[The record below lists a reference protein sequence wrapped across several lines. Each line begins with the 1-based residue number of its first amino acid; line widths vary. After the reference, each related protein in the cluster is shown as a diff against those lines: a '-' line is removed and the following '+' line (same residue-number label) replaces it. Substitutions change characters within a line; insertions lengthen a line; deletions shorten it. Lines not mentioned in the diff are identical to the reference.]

1 MYQGSIAHRHQVPS
15 QGLFGD
21 LWLTKMLGMH
31 KRRLVTSA
39 LPYVNN
45 IPHLGNLIQVL
56 SADVFS
62 RYCRQAG
69 FETLYICGTDEY
81 GTATETKALEEGI
94 TPKELCDRFH
104 IIHRDI
110 YQWFGIAF
118 DKFGRTS
125 DPEQTQITQQM
136 FLDLDANGF
145 ILEQTI
151 EQLFLPSQQMFLA
164 DRYVR
169 GVCPKCGYK
178 EARGDQCENCGSLL
192 EPTELLEPWTPLA
205 PGERLVIKPTKH
217 LYIDLPKLKDRLE
230 AWIAEAS
237 DRGHW
242 ARNAVKMTE
251 AWIRDG
257 LKPRAITR
265 DLKWGI
271 PVPKAGWENKVFYV
285 WFDAPIGYISMTAA
299 LKPDTW
305 KTWWQNSEN
314 VELYQFIGK
323 DNIPFHTV
331 VFPSSL
337 LGSGRPWTMLHTMS
351 SSEYLNYES
360 GKFSKSAGTGV
371 FGNDVMDTG
380 IPADVWR
387 FYLFYNRPEK
397 NDTLFA
403 WKEFQERVNSDLIG
417 NLANLVN
424 RTLTFSVKN
433 FGPTVPSGNEDTQF
447 WGEIRAGEARI
458 REHFERAEL
467 RDALKETLDLADLGN
482 KKFQDSEPWKLV
494 KTDPAAAG
502 ALLRNLVFLVR
513 DLGLL
518 IEPFLPATA
527 KRIRTFVGVTSDS
540 WDQLGVTTG
549 DLTVGEVD
557 ILFKKLEDADIAL
570 WQVRFAGTQAQRE
583 QHQDRMENTTTPNT
597 PTPPTPAPVA
607 PETSF
612 REKLDI
618 RVAKILEVK
627 QHPGADKLYVEQ
639 IETAP
644 GVFTQIVSGL
654 APYYKPEELAGR
666 HILLAANL
674 KPAKLRGEPSNGM
687 LLAASHKAEGQTD
700 VVEVIFADQVPVG
713 TPVTLEG
720 EPAGVIGSPLKPQ
733 ITIDTFF
740 ATPLRV
746 EDGIVVAGTTALR
759 AGGVLLESFKVLN
772 GEVG

>member
-1 MYQGSIAHRHQVPS
+1 MQ
-15 QGLFGD
+15 
-21 LWLTKMLGMH
+21 

-104 IIHRDI
+104 VIHRDI

-125 DPEQTQITQQM
+125 APEQTEITQQM

-145 ILEQTI
+145 IVEQTI
-151 EQLFLPSQQMFLA
+151 EQLFLPSKQMFLA

-169 GVCPKCGYK
+169 GTCPSCGYK
-178 EARGDQCENCGSLL
+178 EARGDQCESCGKLL
-192 EPTELLEPWTPLA
+192 EPTELLGPWTPLA
-205 PGERLVIKPTKH
+205 PGEALVIKPTRH

-230 AWIAEAS
+230 AWIGEAS
-237 DRGHW
+237 ERGHW

-271 PVPKAGWENKVFYV
+271 PVPKDGFREKVFYV

-299 LKPDTW
+299 LRPDTW
-305 KTWWQNSEN
+305 KTWWQNPGN

-424 RTLTFSVKN
+424 RTLTFSRKN
-433 FGPTVPSGNEDTQF
+433 FGPSVPEGDEDQGF
-447 WGEIRAGEARI
+447 WDAIRTGELSICG
-458 REHFERAEL
+458 HFERAEL

-482 KKFQDSEPWKLV
+482 KKFQDAEPWRLV

-527 KRIRTFVGVTSDS
+527 ARIRAFLGVNSDS
-540 WDQLGVTTG
+540 WSQLGKTTG
-549 DLTVGEVD
+549 SLTVGEVD
-557 ILFKKLEDADIAL
+557 ILFKKLEDADIAA
-570 WQVRFAGTQAQRE
+570 WQARFAGTQKERQTVA
-583 QHQDRMENTTTPNT
+583 ENTEQPK
-597 PTPPTPAPVA
+597 TPAAPAPAPALPVD
-607 PETSF
+607 PEASF
-612 REKLDI
+612 REKIDL
-618 RVAKILEVK
+618 RVAKIVEVK
-627 QHPGADKLYVEQ
+627 QHPGADKLYIEL

-644 GVFTQIVSGL
+644 GVTTQIVSGL
-654 APYYKPEELAGR
+654 APYYKTEELAGR

-687 LLAASHKAEGQTD
+687 LLAASAPVAGGAEGERH
-700 VVEVIFADQVPVG
+700 VEVIFADKVPVG
-713 TPVTLEG
+713 TPLTLEG

-740 ATPLRV
+740 ATPIRV
-746 EDGIVVAGTTALR
+746 EDGIVVVGTKTLR
-759 AGGVLLESFKVLN
+759 AGGHGLETLKVLN

>member
-1 MYQGSIAHRHQVPS
+1 M
-15 QGLFGD
+15 
-21 LWLTKMLGMH
+21 TKMLRMQ

-69 FETLYICGTDEY
+69 YETLYICGTDEY

-104 IIHRDI
+104 VIHRDI

-125 DPEQTQITQQM
+125 APEQTEITQQM

-151 EQLFLPSQQMFLA
+151 EQLFLPSKEMFLA

-169 GVCPKCGYK
+169 GICPKCGYK

-205 PGERLVIKPTKH
+205 PGEKLVIKPTKH

-305 KTWWQNSEN
+305 KTWWQNPDH

-380 IPADVWR
+380 IAADVWR

-433 FGPTVPSGNEDTQF
+433 FGPTVPSGDEDKAF
-447 WGEIRAGEARI
+447 WDEIRAGEARI
-458 REHFERAEL
+458 HEHFERAEL
-467 RDALKETLDLADLGN
+467 RDALKQTLDLADLGN
-482 KKFQDSEPWKLV
+482 KKFQDAEPWRLV

-527 KRIRTFVGVTSDS
+527 ARIRAFVGTASDS
-540 WDQLGVTTG
+540 WDQLGVTAGTFTIG
-549 DLTVGEVD
+549 AVE
-557 ILFKKLEDADIAL
+557 ILFKKLEDADIAG
-570 WQVRFAGTQAQRE
+570 WQARFAGTQEQRQQSQAQE
-583 QHQDRMENTTTPNT
+583 APSA
-597 PTPPTPAPVA
+597 PAVPAPAPAPA
-607 PETSF
+607 PEVSF

-644 GVFTQIVSGL
+644 GVVTQIVSGL

-674 KPAKLRGEPSNGM
+674 KPAKLRGEASNGM
-687 LLAASHKAEGQTD
+687 LLAASHRVEGQAD
-700 VVEVIFADQVPVG
+700 VVEVIFADHVPVG
-713 TPVTLEG
+713 TPLTLEG
-720 EPAGVIGSPLKPQ
+720 DPAGVIGSPLKPQ

-740 ATPLRV
+740 ATPLKV
-746 EDGIVVAGTTALR
+746 EDGIVVTGKTALR
-759 AGGVLLESFKVLN
+759 AGPGLLESFKVLN

>member
-1 MYQGSIAHRHQVPS
+1 MQ
-15 QGLFGD
+15 
-21 LWLTKMLGMH
+21 

-81 GTATETKALEEGI
+81 GTATETKALEEGL

-104 IIHRDI
+104 VIHRDI
-110 YQWFGIAF
+110 YRWFGIAF

-125 DPEQTQITQQM
+125 DREQTEITQQM
-136 FLDLDANGF
+136 FLDLDAYGF

-151 EQLFLPSQQMFLA
+151 EQLYLPSKAMFLA

-169 GVCPKCGYK
+169 GVCPACAYK
-178 EARGDQCENCGSLL
+178 EARGDQCENCGKLL
-192 EPTELLEPWTPLA
+192 EPTELLQPWTPLA
-205 PGERLVIKPTKH
+205 PGEPLVIRPTKH
-217 LYIDLPKLKDRLE
+217 LYIDLPKLKDKLE

-237 DRGHW
+237 ARGNW

-265 DLKWGI
+265 DLNWGI

-299 LKPDTW
+299 LRPNDW
-305 KTWWQNSEN
+305 KSWWQNQQN

-371 FGNDVMDTG
+371 FGNDVQTTG
-380 IPADVWR
+380 IVADIWR

-424 RTLTFSVKN
+424 RTLTFYTKN
-433 FGPTVPSGNEDTQF
+433 FGPEVRVPEEHTELWSSVRET
-447 WGEIRAGEARI
+447 EARV
-458 REHFERAEL
+458 RAHLEKAEL

-482 KKFQDSEPWKLV
+482 KLFQDSEPWKLV
-494 KTDPAAAG
+494 KSDPAAAQN
-502 ALLRNLVFLVR
+502 LLGNLVHLVR

-518 IEPFLPATA
+518 IEPYLPTTGAKIRKFLT
-527 KRIRTFVGVTSDS
+527 VSSDN
-540 WDQLGVTTG
+540 WDQLGH
-549 DLTVGEVD
+549 LTSGLVVAPTE
-557 ILFKKLEDADIAL
+557 ILFKKLEDEEITK
-570 WQVRFAGTQAQRE
+570 WQAQFAGSQKERKDALDTK
-583 QHQDRMENTTTPNT
+583 TPETPET
-597 PTPPTPAPVA
+597 PTQQNLVPPEV
-607 PETSF
+607 SF
-612 REKLDI
+612 RDRIDL

-627 QHPGADKLYVEQ
+627 QHPAADKLFIELL
-639 IETAP
+639 ETAP
-644 GVFTQIVSGL
+644 GVTSQIVSGL
-654 APYYKPEELAGR
+654 APYYKPEELAGH

-674 KPAKLRGEPSNGM
+674 KPAKLRGEMSNGM
-687 LLAASHKAEGQTD
+687 LLAASQLSPGGEKEI
-700 VVEVIFADQVPVG
+700 VEVIFADDIAVG
-713 TPVTLEG
+713 TPVDLKG
-720 EPAGVIGSPLKPQ
+720 DAPRAVGSELKPQ
-733 ITIDTFF
+733 INIDTFF
-740 ATPLRV
+740 ATPLRMK
-746 EDGIVVAGTTALR
+746 DGLLFTGDTALR
-759 AGGVLLESFKVLN
+759 AGGKGLKTLKVPN
-772 GEVG
+772 GDVG

>member
-1 MYQGSIAHRHQVPS
+1 MQ
-15 QGLFGD
+15 
-21 LWLTKMLGMH
+21 

-104 IIHRDI
+104 VIHRDI

-125 DPEQTQITQQM
+125 DPEQTEITQQM

-145 ILEQTI
+145 IVEQTI
-151 EQLFLPSQQMFLA
+151 EQLFLPSKQMFLA

-169 GVCPKCGYK
+169 GTCPRCGYK
-178 EARGDQCENCGSLL
+178 EARGDQCENCGTLL
-192 EPTELLEPWTPLA
+192 EPTELIEPWTPLA
-205 PGERLVIKPTKH
+205 PGEKLVIQPTKH
-217 LYIDLPKLKDRLE
+217 LYIDLPRLKDRLE
-230 AWIAEAS
+230 AWIGEAS
-237 DRGHW
+237 ERGHW

-299 LKPDTW
+299 LRPDDW
-305 KTWWQNSEN
+305 KTWWQNPDR

-351 SSEYLNYES
+351 SSEYLNYEA

-424 RTLTFSVKN
+424 RTLTFSSKN
-433 FGPTVPSGNEDTQF
+433 FGSEVPDGAEDKPF
-447 WGEIRAGEARI
+447 WEEIRAGEARI

-482 KKFQDSEPWKLV
+482 KKFQDAEPWKLV

-502 ALLRNLVFLVR
+502 TLLRNLVFLVR

-527 KRIRTFVGVTSDS
+527 RRIRTFVGTKSDS
-540 WDQLGVTTG
+540 WDQLGATTG
-549 DLTVGEVD
+549 NLTVGEVD
-557 ILFKKLEDADIAL
+557 ILFKKLEDADIEG
-570 WQVRFAGTQAQRE
+570 WQARFAGNQK
-583 QHQDRMENTTTPNT
+583 DRMEV
-597 PTPPTPAPVA
+597 TPPTPPAPAA
-607 PETSF
+607 PEVSF
-612 REKLDI
+612 REKIDL
-618 RVAKILEVK
+618 RVAKLLEVK
-627 QHPGADKLYVEQ
+627 QHPGADKLYVEL
-639 IETAP
+639 IETVP
-644 GVFTQIVSGL
+644 GVTTQIVSGL
-654 APYYKPEELAGR
+654 APYYKPEELVGR
-666 HILLAANL
+666 HIILAANL

-687 LLAASHKAEGQTD
+687 LLAASRSKPNGGEGEKE
-700 VVEVIFADQVPVG
+700 VEVIFADKVPVG
-713 TPVTLEG
+713 TPVSLEG
-720 EPAGVIGSPLKPQ
+720 EPAGVVGSPLKPQ

-746 EDGIVVAGTTALR
+746 EDGIVVTGSTALR
-759 AGGVLLESFKVLN
+759 VGGVLLETLKVLN

>member
-1 MYQGSIAHRHQVPS
+1 MQ
-15 QGLFGD
+15 
-21 LWLTKMLGMH
+21 

-81 GTATETKALEEGI
+81 GTATETKALEEGLS
-94 TPKELCDRFH
+94 PQELCDRFH
-104 IIHRDI
+104 VIHRDI
-110 YQWFGIAF
+110 YSWFNIAF

-125 DPEQTQITQQM
+125 SPEQTQITQQM

-145 ILEQTI
+145 IVEQTI
-151 EQLFLPSQQMFLA
+151 EQLFLPSKEMFLA
-164 DRYVR
+164 DRYAR
-169 GVCPKCGYK
+169 GTCPSCGYK
-178 EARGDQCENCGSLL
+178 EARGDQCENCGKLL
-192 EPTELLEPWTPLA
+192 DPTELIEPWTPLA
-205 PGERLVIKPTKH
+205 PGEKLVIKPTKH

-230 AWIAEAS
+230 AWIGEAS
-237 DRGHW
+237 ERGHW

-271 PVPKAGWENKVFYV
+271 PVPKAGWEKKVFYV

-299 LKPDTW
+299 LRPDSW
-305 KTWWQNSEN
+305 KTWWQNPDN

-417 NLANLVN
+417 NLSNLVN
-424 RTLTFSVKN
+424 RTLTFSAKN
-433 FGPTVPSGNEDTQF
+433 FGPEVPEGDEDEGFWTQ
-447 WGEIRAGEARI
+447 IRAGEAQI

-467 RDALKETLDLADLGN
+467 RDALKVTLDLADLGN
-482 KKFQDSEPWKLV
+482 KKFQDAEPWKLI
-494 KTDPAAAG
+494 KSDKAAAG

-518 IEPFLPATA
+518 IEPFLPSTA
-527 KRIRTFVGVTSDS
+527 ARIRAFVGTSSDS
-540 WDQLGVTTG
+540 WSQLGSTKG
-549 DLTVGEVD
+549 NLTVGTVD
-557 ILFKKLEDADIAL
+557 ILFKKLEDTDIAA
-570 WQVRFAGTQAQRE
+570 WQARFAGTQKERQAVEGAAGHAGASSAE
-583 QHQDRMENTTTPNT
+583 QPKAPAPAALGATSAVQPKA
-597 PTPPTPAPVA
+597 PAAPAPAPAPVD
-607 PETSF
+607 PVTSF
-612 REKLDI
+612 REKIDL

-627 QHPGADKLYVEQ
+627 QHPGADKLYIEQ
-639 IETAP
+639 IETSP
-644 GVFTQIVSGL
+644 GVVTQIVSGL
-654 APYYKPEELAGR
+654 APYYKPEELTGR
-666 HILLAANL
+666 HIVLAANL

-687 LLAASHKAEGQTD
+687 LLAASAPKAGGAEAEET
-700 VVEVIFADQVPVG
+700 VEVIFADHTAIG
-713 TPVTLEG
+713 TPLTLEG
-720 EPAGVIGSPLKPQ
+720 DPAGEIGSPLKPQ

-746 EDGIVVAGTTALR
+746 EDGIVVCGGKALR
-759 AGGVLLESFKVLN
+759 ARSALLETLKVLN

>member
-1 MYQGSIAHRHQVPS
+1 V
-15 QGLFGD
+15 
-21 LWLTKMLGMH
+21 TKMLRMQ

-69 FETLYICGTDEY
+69 YETLYICGTDEY

-104 IIHRDI
+104 VIHRDI

-125 DPEQTQITQQM
+125 APEQTEITQQM

-169 GVCPKCGYK
+169 GICPKCGYK

-205 PGERLVIKPTKH
+205 PGEKLVIKPTKH

-305 KTWWQNSEN
+305 KTWWQNPDN

-380 IPADVWR
+380 IAADVWR

-433 FGPTVPSGNEDTQF
+433 FGPTVPSGDEDKAF
-447 WGEIRAGEARI
+447 WDEIRAGEARI
-458 REHFERAEL
+458 HEHFERAEL
-467 RDALKETLDLADLGN
+467 RDALKQTLDLADLGN
-482 KKFQDSEPWKLV
+482 KKFQDAEPWRLV

-527 KRIRTFVGVTSDS
+527 ARIRAFVGTASDS

-549 DLTVGEVD
+549 TLTVGAVE
-557 ILFKKLEDADIAL
+557 ILFKKLEDADIAG
-570 WQVRFAGTQAQRE
+570 WQARFAGTQEQRQQSQAQE
-583 QHQDRMENTTTPNT
+583 APSA
-597 PTPPTPAPVA
+597 PAVPAPAPAPA
-607 PETSF
+607 PEVSF

-644 GVFTQIVSGL
+644 GVVTQIVSGL

-674 KPAKLRGEPSNGM
+674 KPAKLRGEASNGM
-687 LLAASHKAEGQTD
+687 LLAASHRVEGQAD
-700 VVEVIFADQVPVG
+700 VVEVIFADHVPVG
-713 TPVTLEG
+713 TPLTLEG
-720 EPAGVIGSPLKPQ
+720 DPAGVIGSPLKPQ

-740 ATPLRV
+740 ATPLKV
-746 EDGIVVAGTTALR
+746 EDGIVVTGKTALR
-759 AGGVLLESFKVLN
+759 AGPGLLESFKVLN

>member
-1 MYQGSIAHRHQVPS
+1 MQ
-15 QGLFGD
+15 
-21 LWLTKMLGMH
+21 

-104 IIHRDI
+104 VIHRDI
-110 YQWFGIAF
+110 YSWFQIAF

-125 DPEQTQITQQM
+125 APEQTEITQQM
-136 FLDLDANGF
+136 FLDLDARGF

-151 EQLFLPSQQMFLA
+151 EQLFLPSKEMFLA

-169 GVCPKCGYK
+169 GICPKCGYK
-178 EARGDQCENCGSLL
+178 EARGDQCESCGSLL
-192 EPTELLEPWTPLA
+192 EPTELLEPWTTLA
-205 PGERLVIKPTKH
+205 PGEKLEVRPTKH
-217 LYIDLPKLKDRLE
+217 LYIDLPQLKDKLE
-230 AWIAEAS
+230 AWIGEAS
-237 DRGHW
+237 ERGHW

-271 PVPKAGWENKVFYV
+271 PVPKDGYRNKVFYV

-299 LKPDTW
+299 LKPDSW
-305 KTWWQNSEN
+305 KTWWQNQDN

-371 FGNDVMDTG
+371 FGNDVMSTG

-417 NLANLVN
+417 NLSNLVN
-424 RTLTFSVKN
+424 RTLTFSRKS
-433 FGPTVPSGNEDTQF
+433 FGPEVPSGAEDDAF
-447 WGEIRAGEARI
+447 WAEIRAGEAKI

-467 RDALKETLDLADLGN
+467 RDALKTTLDLADLGN
-482 KKFQDSEPWKLV
+482 KKFQDAEPWKLI

-527 KRIRTFVGVTSDS
+527 AKIRSFVGCGSDS
-540 WDQLGVTTG
+540 WTQLGVTTG
-549 DLTVGEVD
+549 TLTVGEVE
-557 ILFKKLEDADIAL
+557 ILFKKLEDADIAS
-570 WQVRFAGTQAQRE
+570 WQARFAGSQKERMTTNE
-583 QHQDRMENTTTPNT
+583 QPVQPAAPAAKPAPAPKAPVE
-597 PTPPTPAPVA
+597 PPKPLTPAEA
-607 PETSF
+607 EAAF
-612 REKLDI
+612 RDKIDI
-618 RVAKILEVK
+618 RVAKILEVI
-627 QHPGADKLYVEQ
+627 QHPGADKLYIEQ
-639 IETAP
+639 LETAP
-644 GVFTQIVSGL
+644 GVVTQIVSGL

-674 KPAKLRGEPSNGM
+674 KPAKLRGEMSNGM
-687 LLAASHKAEGQTD
+687 LLAASCPKVGGAEGEE
-700 VVEVIFADQVPVG
+700 VVEVIFADAVPVG
-713 TPVTLEG
+713 TPVSLEG
-720 EPAGVIGSPLKPQ
+720 DPVGVVGSPLKAQ

-740 ATPLRV
+740 SVPLRT
-746 EDGIVVAGTTALR
+746 EDGVAVCGAKALK
-759 AGGVLLESFKVLN
+759 AGSVTLETLKVLK

>member
-1 MYQGSIAHRHQVPS
+1 MQ
-15 QGLFGD
+15 
-21 LWLTKMLGMH
+21 

-81 GTATETKALEEGI
+81 GTATETKALEEGV

-104 IIHRDI
+104 VVHRDI

-125 DPEQTQITQQM
+125 SAEQTEITQQM
-136 FLDLDANGF
+136 FLDLDEHGF
-145 ILEQTI
+145 IVEQTI
-151 EQLFLPSQQMFLA
+151 EQLFLPSKEMFLA

-169 GVCPKCGYK
+169 GVCPKCAYK
-178 EARGDQCENCGSLL
+178 EARGDQCESCGSLL
-192 EPTELLEPWTPLA
+192 DPTELLEPWTTLA
-205 PGERLVIKPTKH
+205 PGETLVVKPTKH
-217 LYIDLPKLKDRLE
+217 LYIDLPKLKDKLE
-230 AWIAEAS
+230 AWIGEAS

-271 PVPKAGWENKVFYV
+271 PVPKDGYRNKVFYV

-305 KTWWQNSEN
+305 KTWWQNPDN

-337 LGSGRPWTMLHTMS
+337 LGSGRNWTMLHTMS
-351 SSEYLNYES
+351 SSEYLNYET

-371 FGNDVMDTG
+371 FGNDVMSTG

-417 NLANLVN
+417 NLSNLVN
-424 RTLTFSVKN
+424 RTLTFSLKN
-433 FGPTVPSGNEDTQF
+433 FGPEVPAGAEDQGF
-447 WGEIRAGEARI
+447 WDEIRAGEAKV

-467 RDALKETLDLADLGN
+467 RDALKTTLDLADLGN
-482 KKFQDSEPWKLV
+482 KKFQDSEPWKLI
-494 KTDPAAAG
+494 KTDPSAAG

-518 IEPFLPATA
+518 IEPYLPQTA
-527 KRIRTFVGVTSDS
+527 AKIRSFVGCGSDS
-540 WDQLGVTTG
+540 WTQLGSTAGT
-549 DLTVGEVD
+549 LTVGAVE
-557 ILFKKLEDADIAL
+557 ILFKKLEDTDIAA
-570 WQVRFAGTQAQRE
+570 WQARFAGSQKERAAE
-583 QHQDRMENTTTPNT
+583 A
-597 PTPPTPAPVA
+597 TPPAEAPAAKPAPALKAPAEPPKPLTPA
-607 PETSF
+607 ETEAAF
-612 REKLDI
+612 RATIDL
-618 RVAKILEVK
+618 RVAKLVEVK
-627 QHPGADKLYVEQ
+627 QHPSADKLFVELV
-639 IETAP
+639 ETAP
-644 GVFTQIVSGL
+644 GVTTQIVSGL
-654 APYYKPEELAGR
+654 ALHYKPEDLVGR

-674 KPAKLRGEPSNGM
+674 KPAKLRGEVSNGM
-687 LLAASHKAEGQTD
+687 LLAASHGDTLE
-700 VVEVIFADQVPVG
+700 VVFADHVAVG

-720 EPAGVIGSPLKPQ
+720 DPAGTVGQPLKAQ

-746 EDGIVVAGTTALR
+746 EDGVVVCGTKALR
-759 AGGVLLESFKVLN
+759 AGSTGFETFKVLN

>member
-1 MYQGSIAHRHQVPS
+1 M
-15 QGLFGD
+15 
-21 LWLTKMLGMH
+21 TKMLRMQ

-69 FETLYICGTDEY
+69 YETLYICGTDEY

-104 IIHRDI
+104 VIHRDI

-125 DPEQTQITQQM
+125 APEQTEITQQM

-169 GVCPKCGYK
+169 GICPKCGYK

-205 PGERLVIKPTKH
+205 PGEKLVIKPTKH

-305 KTWWQNSEN
+305 KTWWQNPDN

-380 IPADVWR
+380 IAADVWR

-433 FGPTVPSGNEDTQF
+433 FGPTVPSGDEDKAF
-447 WGEIRAGEARI
+447 WDEIRAGEARI
-458 REHFERAEL
+458 HEHFERAEL
-467 RDALKETLDLADLGN
+467 RDALKQTLDLADLGN
-482 KKFQDSEPWKLV
+482 KKFQDAEPWRLV

-527 KRIRTFVGVTSDS
+527 ARIRAFVGTASDS

-549 DLTVGEVD
+549 TLTVGAVD
-557 ILFKKLEDADIAL
+557 ILFKKLEDADIAG
-570 WQVRFAGTQAQRE
+570 WQARFAGTQEQRQQSQAQE
-583 QHQDRMENTTTPNT
+583 APSA
-597 PTPPTPAPVA
+597 PAVPAPAPAPA
-607 PETSF
+607 PEVSF

-644 GVFTQIVSGL
+644 GVVTQIVSGL

-674 KPAKLRGEPSNGM
+674 KPAKLRGEASNGM
-687 LLAASHKAEGQTD
+687 LLAASHRVEGQAD
-700 VVEVIFADQVPVG
+700 VVEVIFADHVPVG
-713 TPVTLEG
+713 TPLTLEG
-720 EPAGVIGSPLKPQ
+720 DPAGVIGSPLKPQ

-740 ATPLRV
+740 ATPLKV
-746 EDGIVVAGTTALR
+746 EDGIVVTGKTALR
-759 AGGVLLESFKVLN
+759 AGPGLLESFKVLN

>member
-1 MYQGSIAHRHQVPS
+1 MQ
-15 QGLFGD
+15 
-21 LWLTKMLGMH
+21 

-94 TPKELCDRFH
+94 TPQQLCDRFH
-104 IIHRDI
+104 VIHRDI

-125 DPEQTQITQQM
+125 AREQTEITQQM

-145 ILEQTI
+145 IVEQTI

-169 GVCPKCGYK
+169 GTCPSCSYK
-178 EARGDQCENCGSLL
+178 EARGDQCENCGKLL
-192 EPTELLEPWTPLA
+192 EPTELIEPWTPLA
-205 PGERLVIKPTKH
+205 PGEKLVIKPTKH

-230 AWIAEAS
+230 AWIGEAS

-271 PVPKAGWENKVFYV
+271 PVPKAGWESKVFYV

-299 LKPDTW
+299 LRPDDW
-305 KTWWQNSEN
+305 KTWWQNPKN

-351 SSEYLNYES
+351 SSEYLNYEA

-433 FGPTVPSGNEDTQF
+433 FGAAVPAGQEDKAF
-447 WGEIRAGEARI
+447 WDQIRAGEARI

-482 KKFQDSEPWKLV
+482 KKFQDAEPWKLV

-518 IEPFLPATA
+518 VEPFLPSTA
-527 KRIRTFVGVTSDS
+527 ARIRAFVGAASDS
-540 WDQLGVTTG
+540 WSQLGTTNG
-549 DLTVGEVD
+549 DLAVGTVE
-557 ILFKKLEDADIAL
+557 ILFKKLEDADIAA
-570 WQVRFAGTQAQRE
+570 WQARFAGSQK
-583 QHQDRMENTTTPNT
+583 DRMENSEQPK
-597 PTPPTPAPVA
+597 TPAVAATPAAATPEVPVR
-607 PETSF
+607 PEDSF
-612 REKLDI
+612 REKLDLRI
-618 RVAKILEVK
+618 AKLLEVK
-627 QHPGADKLYVEQ
+627 QHPGADKLYVEL

-644 GVFTQIVSGL
+644 GVTTQIVSGL

-666 HILLAANL
+666 HIILAANL
-674 KPAKLRGEPSNGM
+674 KPAKLRGEVSNGM
-687 LLAASHKAEGQTD
+687 LLAASKRVEGEPEL
-700 VVEVIFADQVPVG
+700 VEVIFADKVPVG
-713 TPVTLEG
+713 TPVTLDG
-720 EPAGVIGSPLKPQ
+720 DPAGAIGSSLKPQ
-733 ITIDTFF
+733 ISIDTFF
-740 ATPLRV
+740 ATPLRM
-746 EDGIVVAGTTALR
+746 EDGIAVCGTLALR
-759 AGGVLLESFKVLN
+759 AGGALLETLKVLN

>member
-1 MYQGSIAHRHQVPS
+1 MQ
-15 QGLFGD
+15 
-21 LWLTKMLGMH
+21 

-94 TPKELCDRFH
+94 TPKELCDRFYV
-104 IIHRDI
+104 IHRDI
-110 YQWFGIAF
+110 YHWFGIAF

-125 DPEQTQITQQM
+125 DREQTEITQQM
-136 FLDLDANGF
+136 FLDLDAYGF

-151 EQLFLPSQQMFLA
+151 EQLYLPSKEMFLA

-169 GVCPKCGYK
+169 GVCPACAYK
-178 EARGDQCENCGSLL
+178 EARGDQCENCGKLL
-192 EPTELLEPWTPLA
+192 EPTELLQPWTPLA
-205 PGERLVIKPTKH
+205 PGEPLVIRPTKH
-217 LYIDLPKLKDRLE
+217 LYIDLPKLKDKLE

-237 DRGHW
+237 ARGNW

-271 PVPKAGWENKVFYV
+271 PVPKTGWENKVFYV

-299 LKPDTW
+299 LRPNDW
-305 KTWWQNSEN
+305 KSWWQNQEN

-371 FGNDVMDTG
+371 FGNDVQTTG
-380 IPADVWR
+380 IAADIWR

-424 RTLTFSVKN
+424 RTLTFYTKN
-433 FGPTVPSGNEDTQF
+433 FGPHVLRPAEHTGLWKSARES
-447 WGEIRAGEARI
+447 EARI
-458 REHFERAEL
+458 RAHLEKAEL

-482 KKFQDSEPWKLV
+482 KLFQDSEPWKLV
-494 KTDPAAAG
+494 KSDPAAAQD
-502 ALLRNLVFLVR
+502 LLANLVHLVR

-518 IEPFLPATA
+518 IEPYLPTTGAKIRQFLTVA
-527 KRIRTFVGVTSDS
+527 SDR
-540 WDQLGVTTG
+540 WDQLGQLTG
-549 DLTVGEVD
+549 GLVVAPIE
-557 ILFKKLEDADIAL
+557 ILFKKLEDEEITK
-570 WQVRFAGTQAQRE
+570 WQAQFAGSQKERKDALDTQAPE
-583 QHQDRMENTTTPNT
+583 
-597 PTPPTPAPVA
+597 TPAPKIPVPPA
-607 PETSF
+607 ESF
-612 REKLDI
+612 RQRIDL
-618 RVAKILEVK
+618 RVAKILEVR
-627 QHPGADKLYVEQ
+627 QHPAADKLYIELL
-639 IETAP
+639 ETAP
-644 GVFTQIVSGL
+644 GVTSQIVSGL
-654 APYYKPEELAGR
+654 APYYKPEELAGH

-674 KPAKLRGEPSNGM
+674 KPAKLRGEMSNGM
-687 LLAASHKAEGQTD
+687 LLAASRLSPTGDKEI
-700 VVEVIFADQVPVG
+700 VEVIFADDIAVG
-713 TPVTLEG
+713 TPLDLEG
-720 EPAGVIGSPLKPQ
+720 DAPRAVGSELKPQ
-733 ITIDTFF
+733 ISIDTFF
-740 ATPLRV
+740 ATPLRMEGGQLV
-746 EDGIVVAGTTALR
+746 TGEVALK
-759 AGGVLLESFKVLN
+759 AGGKGLKTSKVLN

>member
-1 MYQGSIAHRHQVPS
+1 V
-15 QGLFGD
+15 
-21 LWLTKMLGMH
+21 TKMLRMQ

-69 FETLYICGTDEY
+69 YETLYICGTDEY

-104 IIHRDI
+104 VIHRDI

-125 DPEQTQITQQM
+125 APEQTEITQQM

-169 GVCPKCGYK
+169 GICPKCGYK

-205 PGERLVIKPTKH
+205 PGEKLVIKPTKH

-305 KTWWQNSEN
+305 KTWWQNPDN

-380 IPADVWR
+380 IAADVWR

-433 FGPTVPSGNEDTQF
+433 FGPTVPSGDEDKAF
-447 WGEIRAGEARI
+447 WDEIRAGEARI

-467 RDALKETLDLADLGN
+467 RDALKQTLDLADLGN
-482 KKFQDSEPWKLV
+482 KKFQDAEPWRLV

-527 KRIRTFVGVTSDS
+527 ARIRAFVGTASDS
-540 WDQLGVTTG
+540 WDQLGVTAGTFTIG
-549 DLTVGEVD
+549 AVE
-557 ILFKKLEDADIAL
+557 ILFKKLEDADIAG
-570 WQVRFAGTQAQRE
+570 WQARFAGTQEQRQQSQAQE
-583 QHQDRMENTTTPNT
+583 APSA
-597 PTPPTPAPVA
+597 PAVPAPAPAPA
-607 PETSF
+607 PEVSF

-644 GVFTQIVSGL
+644 GVVTQIVSGL

-674 KPAKLRGEPSNGM
+674 KPAKLRGEASNGM
-687 LLAASHKAEGQTD
+687 LLAASHRVEGQAD
-700 VVEVIFADQVPVG
+700 VVEVIFADHVPVG
-713 TPVTLEG
+713 TPLTLEG
-720 EPAGVIGSPLKPQ
+720 DPAGVIGSPLKPQ

-740 ATPLRV
+740 ATPLKV
-746 EDGIVVAGTTALR
+746 EDGIVVTGKTALR
-759 AGGVLLESFKVLN
+759 AGPGLLESFKVLN

>member
-1 MYQGSIAHRHQVPS
+1 MQ
-15 QGLFGD
+15 
-21 LWLTKMLGMH
+21 

-81 GTATETKALEEGI
+81 GTATETKALEEGV

-104 IIHRDI
+104 VIHRDI

-125 DPEQTQITQQM
+125 APEQTEITQQM
-136 FLDLDANGF
+136 FLDLDAHGF

-151 EQLFLPSQQMFLA
+151 EQLFLPSKQMFLA

-169 GVCPKCGYK
+169 GVCPKCAYR
-178 EARGDQCENCGSLL
+178 EARGDQCESCGSLL

-205 PGERLVIKPTKH
+205 PGEKLVIQPTKH

-230 AWIAEAS
+230 AWIGEAS
-237 DRGHW
+237 ERGHW

-271 PVPKAGWENKVFYV
+271 PVPKDGFRNKVFYV

-299 LKPDTW
+299 LRPDDW
-305 KTWWQNSEN
+305 KTWWQNAEN

-351 SSEYLNYES
+351 STEYLNYES

-371 FGNDVMDTG
+371 FGNDVMSTG

-424 RTLTFSVKN
+424 RTLTFSRKN
-433 FGPTVPSGNEDTQF
+433 FGPGVPAGAEDTAF
-447 WGEIRAGEARI
+447 WDEIRAGEAKI
-458 REHFERAEL
+458 REHYERAEL
-467 RDALKETLDLADLGN
+467 RDALKATLDLADLGN
-482 KKFQDSEPWKLV
+482 KKFQDAEPWKLI

-513 DLGLL
+513 DLALL
-518 IEPFLPATA
+518 VEPVMPQTAAKMRSFL
-527 KRIRTFVGVTSDS
+527 GVASDA
-540 WDQLGVTTG
+540 WTQLGNTSGT
-549 DLTVGEVD
+549 LTVGEVE
-557 ILFKKLEDADIAL
+557 ILFKKLEDVDIAA
-570 WQVRFAGTQAQRE
+570 WQARFAGNQK
-583 QHQDRMENTTTPNT
+583 DRQTMEENPVQ
-597 PTPPTPAPVA
+597 PKTPAPAAGAAPAAPAPKPA
-607 PETSF
+607 PEPPKPVTPAEAEAAF
-612 REKLDI
+612 REKIDL
-618 RVAKILEVK
+618 RVAKLVEVK

-644 GVFTQIVSGL
+644 GVMTQIVSGL
-654 APYYKPEELAGR
+654 ALHYKPEELAGH
-666 HILLAANL
+666 HIILAANL
-674 KPAKLRGEPSNGM
+674 KPAKLRGEVSNGM
-687 LLAASHKAEGQTD
+687 LLAASAGD
-700 VVEVIFADQVPVG
+700 VVEVIFADDVPVG

-720 EPAGVIGSPLKPQ
+720 DPVGAVGSPLKPQ
-733 ITIDTFF
+733 ISIDTFF
-740 ATPLRV
+740 ATPLV
-746 EDGIVVAGTTALR
+746 TEDGIVVCGTKALK
-759 AGGVLLESFKVLN
+759 AGGKTLETLKVLK

>member
-1 MYQGSIAHRHQVPS
+1 MQ
-15 QGLFGD
+15 
-21 LWLTKMLGMH
+21 

-94 TPKELCDRFH
+94 TPKQLCDRYH
-104 IIHRDI
+104 VIHRDI

-125 DPEQTQITQQM
+125 DPEQTEITQQM
-136 FLDLDANGF
+136 FLDLDKNGF

-151 EQLFLPSQQMFLA
+151 EQLFLPSKEMFLA

-169 GVCPKCGYK
+169 GTCPACSYK
-178 EARGDQCENCGSLL
+178 EARGDQCENCGKLL
-192 EPTELLEPWTPLA
+192 EPTELIEPWTPMA
-205 PGERLVIKPTKH
+205 PGEKLVIKPTNH

-230 AWIAEAS
+230 AWIGEAS

-242 ARNAVKMTE
+242 SRNAIKMTE

-271 PVPKAGWENKVFYV
+271 PVPKDGFRNKVFYV

-299 LKPDTW
+299 LRPDDW
-305 KTWWQNSEN
+305 KTWWQDPDR
-314 VELYQFIGK
+314 VELFQFIGK

-380 IPADVWR
+380 IAADVWR

-424 RTLTFSVKN
+424 RTLTFSMKN
-433 FGPTVPSGNEDTQF
+433 FGPQVPDGAEDRAF
-447 WGEIRAGEARI
+447 WDEIRAGEARI
-458 REHFERAEL
+458 RAHFERAEL
-467 RDALKETLDLADLGN
+467 RDALKVTLDLADLGN
-482 KKFQDSEPWKLV
+482 KKFQDAEPWKLV

-527 KRIRTFVGVTSDS
+527 ARIRAFVGTASDS
-540 WDQLGVTTG
+540 WAQLGATSG
-549 DLTVGEVD
+549 LLTVGEVD
-557 ILFKKLEDADIAL
+557 ILFKKLEDADIAA
-570 WQVRFAGTQAQRE
+570 WQARFAGSQKE
-583 QHQDRMENTTTPNT
+583 RMENTEQPK
-597 PTPPTPAPVA
+597 TPPVTASAPDAAPKPAPDPVA
-607 PETSF
+607 SF
-612 REKLDI
+612 REKLDL

-627 QHPGADKLYVEQ
+627 QHPGADKLYIEQ
-639 IETAP
+639 LETAP
-644 GVFTQIVSGL
+644 GVTTQIISGL
-654 APYYKPEELAGR
+654 ALHYKPEELTGR

-687 LLAASHKAEGQTD
+687 LLAASVKKEGQPD
-700 VVEVIFADQVPVG
+700 LVEVIFADQVPVG

-720 EPAGVIGSPLKPQ
+720 DPIGEVGSPLKPQ
-733 ITIDTFF
+733 ISIDTFF

-746 EDGIVVAGTTALR
+746 EDGIVVCGPKALR
-759 AGGVLLESFKVLN
+759 AGTALLETLKVLN

>member
-1 MYQGSIAHRHQVPS
+1 MQ
-15 QGLFGD
+15 
-21 LWLTKMLGMH
+21 

-62 RYCRQAG
+62 RYSRQAG

-81 GTATETKALEEGI
+81 GTATETKALEEGVS
-94 TPKELCDRFH
+94 PKELCDRFH

-125 DPEQTQITQQM
+125 DREQTEITQQM
-136 FLDLDANGF
+136 FLDLDAHGF

-151 EQLFLPSQQMFLA
+151 EQMYLPSKSMFLA

-169 GVCPKCGYK
+169 GVCPSCGYK
-178 EARGDQCENCGSLL
+178 EARGDQCEHCGKLL
-192 EPTELLEPWTPLA
+192 DPTELLEPWTPLA
-205 PGERLVIKPTKH
+205 PGEKLVLRPTKH
-217 LYIDLPKLKDRLE
+217 LYIDLPKLKDKLE

-237 DRGHW
+237 ERGSW

-271 PVPKAGWENKVFYV
+271 PVPKPGWENKVFYV
-285 WFDAPIGYISMTAA
+285 WFDAPIGYISMTAS
-299 LKPDTW
+299 LRPGDW
-305 KTWWQNSEN
+305 KTWWQNPQN

-337 LGSGRPWTMLHTMS
+337 LGSGRDWTMLHTMS

-371 FGNDVMDTG
+371 FGNDVQTTG
-380 IPADVWR
+380 IAADIWR
-387 FYLFYNRPEK
+387 FYLCYNRPEK

-424 RTLTFSVKN
+424 RTLTFYTKN
-433 FGPTVPSGNEDTQF
+433 FGAEVPAPTEHAELWKAVRE
-447 WGEIRAGEARI
+447 GEARI
-458 REHFERAEL
+458 RAHFEKAEL

-482 KKFQDSEPWKLV
+482 KLFQDSEPWKLV
-494 KTDPAAAG
+494 KTDPAAAKT
-502 ALLRNLVFLVR
+502 LLGNLVHLVR

-518 IEPFLPATA
+518 IEPYLPATGA
-527 KRIRTFVGVTSDS
+527 KVRKFLGMASDS
-540 WDQLGVTTG
+540 WTQLGQLAG
-549 DLTVGEVD
+549 GLNVGPTE
-557 ILFKKLEDADIAL
+557 ILFKKLEDDEIAK
-570 WQVRFAGTQAQRE
+570 WQAQFAGSQKERRDA
-583 QHQDRMENTTTPNT
+583 MENKPTTEKAPV
-597 PTPPTPAPVA
+597 PAPPVP
-607 PETSF
+607 PEVSF
-612 REKLDI
+612 REKLDL

-627 QHPGADKLYVEQ
+627 QHPGADKLYIEVL
-639 IETAP
+639 ETAP
-644 GVFTQIVSGL
+644 GVTTQIVSGL

-674 KPAKLRGEPSNGM
+674 KPAKLRGEMSNGM
-687 LLAASHKAEGQTD
+687 LLAASKPIEDGKEI
-700 VVEVIFADQVPVG
+700 VEVIFADHVAVG
-713 TPVTLEG
+713 TPLDLEG
-720 EPAGVIGSPLKPQ
+720 DAPRAIGAELKPQ

-746 EDGIVVAGTTALR
+746 EDGILVTGATAIK
-759 AGGVLLESFKVLN
+759 AGGALLETLKVLN

>member
-1 MYQGSIAHRHQVPS
+1 M
-15 QGLFGD
+15 
-21 LWLTKMLGMH
+21 
-31 KRRLVTSA
+31 
-39 LPYVNN
+39 
-45 IPHLGNLIQVL
+45 GNLIQVL

-104 IIHRDI
+104 VIHRDI

-125 DPEQTQITQQM
+125 APEQTEITQQM

-145 ILEQTI
+145 IVEQTI
-151 EQLFLPSQQMFLA
+151 EQLFLPSKEMFLA

-169 GVCPKCGYK
+169 GVCPKCAYK
-178 EARGDQCENCGSLL
+178 EARGDQCESCGSLL
-192 EPTELLEPWTPLA
+192 EPTELIEPWTTLA
-205 PGERLVIKPTKH
+205 PGEKLVVKPTKH

-230 AWIAEAS
+230 AWIGEAS
-237 DRGHW
+237 ERGHW

-271 PVPKAGWENKVFYV
+271 PVPKDGYRNKVFYV

-299 LKPDTW
+299 LRPDSW
-305 KTWWQNSEN
+305 KTWWQNAEN

-351 SSEYLNYES
+351 SSEYLNYET

-371 FGNDVMDTG
+371 FGNDVMSTG
-380 IPADVWR
+380 IPADTWR

-424 RTLTFSVKN
+424 RTLTFSLKN
-433 FGPTVPSGNEDTQF
+433 FGPEVPAGAEDKAF
-447 WGEIRAGEARI
+447 WDAIRAGEASI
-458 REHFERAEL
+458 RAHFEKAEL

-482 KKFQDSEPWKLV
+482 KKFQDAEPWKLV

-527 KRIRTFVGVTSDS
+527 AKIRSFVGCGSDS
-540 WDQLGVTTG
+540 WNQLGSTVGT
-549 DLTVGEVD
+549 LTVGEVE
-557 ILFKKLEDADIAL
+557 ILFKKLEDADIAA
-570 WQVRFAGTQAQRE
+570 WQARFAGNQK
-583 QHQDRMENTTTPNT
+583 DRMENTEQPQAATPK
-597 PTPPTPAPVA
+597 PAPAPKAPVEPPKPLTPAEA
-607 PETSF
+607 EATF
-612 REKLDI
+612 REKIDI

-627 QHPGADKLYVEQ
+627 QHPGADKLYIEQ
-639 IETAP
+639 VETAP
-644 GVFTQIVSGL
+644 GVVTQIVSGL

-674 KPAKLRGEPSNGM
+674 KPAKLRGEMSNGM
-687 LLAASHKAEGQTD
+687 LLAASHED
-700 VVEVIFADQVPVG
+700 VVEVIFADKVAVG

-720 EPAGVIGSPLKPQ
+720 DAVGEISSPLKAQ

-740 ATPLRV
+740 SVPLTT
-746 EDGIVVAGTTALR
+746 EDGIAVCGTKALKAGNVT
-759 AGGVLLESFKVLN
+759 LETLKVLK

>member
-1 MYQGSIAHRHQVPS
+1 MQ
-15 QGLFGD
+15 
-21 LWLTKMLGMH
+21 

-81 GTATETKALEEGI
+81 GTATETKALEEGL

-104 IIHRDI
+104 VIHRDI

-125 DPEQTQITQQM
+125 DREQTEITQQM
-136 FLDLDANGF
+136 FLDLDAYGF

-151 EQLFLPSQQMFLA
+151 EQLYLPSKAMFLA

-169 GVCPKCGYK
+169 GVCPACAYK
-178 EARGDQCENCGSLL
+178 EARGDQCENCGKLL
-192 EPTELLEPWTPLA
+192 EPTELLQPWTPLA
-205 PGERLVIKPTKH
+205 PGEPLVIRPTKH
-217 LYIDLPKLKDRLE
+217 LYIDLPKLKDNLE

-237 DRGHW
+237 ARGNW

-299 LKPDTW
+299 LRPSDW
-305 KTWWQNSEN
+305 KSWWQNQQN

-371 FGNDVMDTG
+371 FGNDVQTTG
-380 IPADVWR
+380 IAADIWR

-424 RTLTFSVKN
+424 RTLTFYTKN
-433 FGPTVPSGNEDTQF
+433 FGPEVRVPEEHTELWSSVRE
-447 WGEIRAGEARI
+447 GEARV
-458 REHFERAEL
+458 RAHLEKAEL

-482 KKFQDSEPWKLV
+482 KLFQDSEPWKLV
-494 KTDPAAAG
+494 KSDPAAAQN
-502 ALLRNLVFLVR
+502 LLGNLVHLVR

-518 IEPFLPATA
+518 IEPYLPTTGAKIRKFLT
-527 KRIRTFVGVTSDS
+527 VSSDR
-540 WDQLGVTTG
+540 WDQLGHLTG
-549 DLTVGEVD
+549 GLVVAPTE
-557 ILFKKLEDADIAL
+557 ILFKKLEDEEITK
-570 WQVRFAGTQAQRE
+570 WQAQFAGSQKERKDALDTK
-583 QHQDRMENTTTPNT
+583 TPESLET
-597 PTPPTPAPVA
+597 PTSQNLVPPEV
-607 PETSF
+607 SF
-612 REKLDI
+612 RDRIDL

-627 QHPGADKLYVEQ
+627 QHPAADKLFIELL
-639 IETAP
+639 ETAP
-644 GVFTQIVSGL
+644 GVTSQIVSGL
-654 APYYKPEELAGR
+654 APYYKPEELAGH

-674 KPAKLRGEPSNGM
+674 KPAKLRGEMSNGM
-687 LLAASHKAEGQTD
+687 LLAASRLSPGGEKEI
-700 VVEVIFADQVPVG
+700 VEVIFADDIAVG
-713 TPVTLEG
+713 TPVDL
-720 EPAGVIGSPLKPQ
+720 AGDAPRAVGSELKPQ
-733 ITIDTFF
+733 INIDTFF
-740 ATPLRV
+740 ATPLRMK
-746 EDGIVVAGTTALR
+746 DGLLFTGDTALR
-759 AGGVLLESFKVLN
+759 AGGKGLTTLKVPN
-772 GEVG
+772 GDVG